1 MDGRSI
7 DQYAVLIRPMN
18 TQFVWGQQ
26 IIPVVTEGK
35 GECELADMES
45 NHVSVQYAYTS
56 VFQGSDPLSEI
67 LELSVFALYWAASS
81 RRTRY
86 GFLGRNSQRHSS
98 VAACS
103 L

>member
-56 VFQGSDPLSEI
+56 VFQRREPLTENQEI
-67 LELSVFALYWAASS
+67 
-81 RRTRY
+81 
-86 GFLGRNSQRHSS
+86 H
-98 VAACS
+98 VAA